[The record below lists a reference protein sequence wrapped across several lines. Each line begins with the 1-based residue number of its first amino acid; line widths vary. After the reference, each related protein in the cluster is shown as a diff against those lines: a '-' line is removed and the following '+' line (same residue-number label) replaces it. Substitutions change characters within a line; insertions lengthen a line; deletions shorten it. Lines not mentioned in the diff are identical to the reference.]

1 MKIED
6 KDIKAAAKE
15 MARMQFAQYGM
26 SNVPDEYLDKYAEDM
41 LKKQD
46 TVNNLV
52 ERAVDIKLTEAL
64 KKTVKLDEKTISLD
78 EFNKLFEN

>member
-1 MKIED
+1 
-6 KDIKAAAKE
+6 
-15 MARMQFAQYGM
+15 M
-26 SNVPDEYLDKYAEDM
+26 SNVPDEYLDKYADDM
-41 LKKQD
+41 LKKQE